1 MALIHKLLDEHG
13 KASVLN
19 MDYDRRVVDAASQY
33 MAAEESE
40 VSFLY
45 SGWAQSGLP
54 HKRLADDEPWHI
66 RTDHMSLIV
75 QPGMKSVRSGE
86 IVHVG
91 VPFGSRARLVLIYLQ
106 SESLRLNSKEVPLG
120 KTLHA
125 WLGRLGIS
133 IGGKSMAAVREQ
145 AERISRCRMTFE
157 VHSLGKVGLLNQNI
171 LDRAMFVDNDPGAQG
186 SLFIQTATLSD
197 TFFEQLKKHPVP
209 IQESAISSISN
220 NSLAIDIYCWLAYR
234 LHSLE
239 KPTPITWK
247 ALHAQFGKGVADPK
261 NFRRFFKGT
270 LDLALAVYPE
280 AQVDVMERGL
290 TLNPSKPPVAPKIVS
305 LATKRIKAGP

>member
-1 MALIHKLLDEHG
+1 MARIHKLLDEHG
-13 KASVLN
+13 KAAVAA
-19 MDYDRRVVDAASQY
+19 MDFDRRVVDAASQF
-33 MAAEESE
+33 MAVEDSE

-54 HKRLADDEPWHI
+54 HKRLADDQPWHI

-75 QPGMKSVRSGE
+75 QPGMRSMQSGE

-91 VPFGSRARLVLIYLQ
+91 VPFGSRARLVLLYLQ
-106 SESLRLNSKEVPLG
+106 SESLRLNSKTVPLG
-120 KTLHA
+120 RTMHA

-133 IGGKSMAAVREQ
+133 IGGKSMAAVRDQ

-157 VHSLGKVGLLNQNI
+157 IHSLGKVGLLNQNI
-171 LDRAMFVDNDPGAQG
+171 LDGAMFLDNDPGAQG

-197 TFFEQLKKHPVP
+197 SFFEQLKKHPVP
-209 IQESAISSISN
+209 IQEAAISSISN

-239 KPTPITWK
+239 KPMPITWK
-247 ALHAQFGKGVADPK
+247 ALHSQFGKGVADPK

-280 AQVDVMERGL
+280 ALVDITERGL
-290 TLNPSKPPVAPKIVS
+290 TLNPSKPPVAPKVAS
-305 LATKRIKAGP
+305 LAAKRIKAIP

>member
-75 QPGMKSVRSGE
+75 QPGMKSMRSGE

-91 VPFGSRARLVLIYLQ
+91 VPFGSRGAPGADLPPEREPAPQ
-106 SESLRLNSKEVPLG
+106 FQGGPLG

-125 WLGRLGIS
+125 WLGRLGILHRRQIDGRS
-133 IGGKSMAAVREQ
+133 PRAGG
-145 AERISRCRMTFE
+145 T
-157 VHSLGKVGLLNQNI
+157 
-171 LDRAMFVDNDPGAQG
+171 
-186 SLFIQTATLSD
+186 
-197 TFFEQLKKHPVP
+197 
-209 IQESAISSISN
+209 
-220 NSLAIDIYCWLAYR
+220 
-234 LHSLE
+234 
-239 KPTPITWK
+239 
-247 ALHAQFGKGVADPK
+247 
-261 NFRRFFKGT
+261 
-270 LDLALAVYPE
+270 DLALPH
-280 AQVDVMERGL
+280 DF
-290 TLNPSKPPVAPKIVS
+290 
-305 LATKRIKAGP
+305 

>member
-1 MALIHKLLDEHG
+1 MALIHKLLDEQWQG
-13 KASVLN
+13 VSSSTL
-19 MDYDRRVVDAASQY
+19 DYDRRIVDAASQY

-75 QPGMKSVRSGE
+75 QPGMKSMRSGE

-133 IGGKSMAAVREQ
+133 HRRQIDGRSPRAGG
-145 AERISRCRMTFE
+145 T
-157 VHSLGKVGLLNQNI
+157 
-171 LDRAMFVDNDPGAQG
+171 
-186 SLFIQTATLSD
+186 
-197 TFFEQLKKHPVP
+197 
-209 IQESAISSISN
+209 
-220 NSLAIDIYCWLAYR
+220 
-234 LHSLE
+234 
-239 KPTPITWK
+239 
-247 ALHAQFGKGVADPK
+247 
-261 NFRRFFKGT
+261 
-270 LDLALAVYPE
+270 DLALPH
-280 AQVDVMERGL
+280 DF
-290 TLNPSKPPVAPKIVS
+290 
-305 LATKRIKAGP
+305 